1 MTLSFWRIA
10 AHFAAPE
17 PPAAMPFVPGDA
29 GNYWRGKLGILLPE
43 EWFRP
48 KRVGGPSGLA
58 DPPRPF
64 VLRIPEDQPLLVGVN
79 VFAEDAVEPLK
90 KALVDLGAVSIE
102 AEPVTLSLLDQGE
115 TVGGMR
121 VSMVT
126 PTELKGGPQPAFHV
140 LFARVRDRVSTLR
153 ALYGEGPLDIDF
165 RSMGARAKDVRL
177 MRCELRHVLAQR
189 SSSRTGQTHALNGFV
204 GTMEYEGALTEFL
217 PLLRAAEW
225 TGVGR
230 QTVWGKGQIV
240 VETFDVE
247 SRS

>member
-1 MTLSFWRIA
+1 MTLQFWRIA
-10 AHFAAPE
+10 AHFPVEEPAPFGAGE
-17 PPAAMPFVPGDA
+17 A
-29 GNYWRGKLGILLPE
+29 GNYWRGKLGMLLPE

-64 VLRIPEDQPLLVGVN
+64 VLRIPDDQPLLVGVN
-79 VFAEDAVEPLK
+79 VFSEEAVAPIAE
-90 KALVDLGAVSIE
+90 ALRQLGAQRLES
-102 AEPVTLSLLDQGE
+102 EPVTLSLSPSE
-115 TVGGMR
+115 TAEKLR
-121 VSMVT
+121 VSLVT
-126 PTELKGGPQPAFHV
+126 PTELKGGPQPAFHI

-153 ALYGEGPLDIDF
+153 TLYGEGPLDIDF
-165 RSMGARAKDVRL
+165 RAMGTRAKDIRL

-189 SSSRTGQTHALNGFV
+189 TSSRTGQTHALNGFV

-230 QTVWGKGQIV
+230 QTVWGKGQIR
-240 VETFDVE
+240 VEKLDE
-247 SRS
+247 SGF

>member
-10 AHFAAPE
+10 AHFADPTPE
-17 PPAAMPFVPGDA
+17 NPLPFGPGEA
-29 GNYWRGKLGILLPE
+29 GNYWRGKLGMLLPE
-43 EWFRP
+43 EWFSP

-79 VFAEDAVEPLK
+79 VFAADAVEPLK
-90 KALVDLGAVSIE
+90 EALLKLGAISIE
-102 AEPVTLSLLDQGE
+102 SEPVTLSLVDTGE
-115 TVGGMR
+115 AVAGLR

-153 ALYGEGPLDIDF
+153 ALYGDGPLEIDF
-165 RSMGARAKDVRL
+165 RAMGTRAKDIRL

-189 SSSRTGQTHALNGFV
+189 SSSRTGQTHALNGFI
-204 GTMEYEGALTEFL
+204 GTMEYEGALSEFL

-240 VETFDVE
+240 VEKFDVE
-247 SRS
+247 SRV